1 MKAGEIASRIIKHE
15 QSLHKDSGS
24 ECMGIGGDT
33 NMNQRNQIRNV
44 IISSQRLDR
53 RSSDRIEN
61 IVSDICGL
69 QYDPNP
75 TIHLN
80 HYMMLW
86 NRKKDFAVEDLD
98 TAAYKEFKI
107 TEAFAFKRNM
117 FFVPTNEFAIYR
129 AALKD
134 VVRWGSSDESWLA
147 AANSP
152 DDLAAEEEL
161 KKGLKGQPGMTT
173 RQIWEC
179 LHLSDEW
186 DAYVKGRR
194 AGDVSFELPIFRAF
208 YRLKRKTDLVTCGR
222 NPGTFKEPLYILKE
236 NIGINE
242 WPNSGINK
250 NDARAYII
258 EKLIASFG
266 VTYPVHISHITGI
279 PTAEVKPFFSK
290 LEQEGKISPMKVGKK
305 LYYIHSSKI
314 DLLDQC
320 ADQDSEEVRL
330 SSPMDTF
337 VRDQTWLKTFFDY
350 SYTFEYFKKKGM
362 KWPLSILVGNRFVGY
377 FDCKMEWRTRRFII
391 KEKNIFDS
399 AFNDHK
405 GIELALQDL
414 AAFHGAEDIG
424 YS

>member
-1 MKAGEIASRIIKHE
+1 MGREACGEKA
-15 QSLHKDSGS
+15 L
-24 ECMGIGGDT
+24 
-33 NMNQRNQIRNV
+33 IRNV
-44 IISSQRLDR
+44 IISSQHLDR
-53 RSSDRIEN
+53 RSPESVED

-86 NRKKDFAVEDLD
+86 NRKKDFAAEDLD
-98 TAAYKEFKI
+98 VAAYKEFKV

-117 FFVPTNEFAIYR
+117 FFVPTEEFAIYR

-152 DDLAAEEEL
+152 SDLAAEEEL
-161 KKGLKGQPGMTT
+161 KEGLKDQHGMTT
-173 RQIWEC
+173 SQIWEH

-194 AGDVSFELPIFRAF
+194 AGDLGFELPIFRAF
-208 YRLKRKTDLVTCGR
+208 YRLKRRTDLVTCGR

-236 NIGINE
+236 NIGIKE
-242 WPNSGINK
+242 WPNSGIGK
-250 NDARAYII
+250 NEARAYII

-279 PTAEVKPFFSK
+279 PTVEITPFFSE
-290 LEQEGKISPMKVGKK
+290 LEREGKISPVKVRKK
-305 LYYIHSSKI
+305 TCYIHSPKM
-314 DLLDQC
+314 DMLDKDT
-320 ADQDSEEVRL
+320 DQDGEEVRL
-330 SSPMDTF
+330 ISPMDIL

-377 FDCKMEWRTRRFII
+377 YDCKMEWRTGRFII

-399 AFNDHK
+399 AFHGHK
-405 GIELALQDL
+405 GIEVALQDL
-414 AAFHGAEDIG
+414 AAFHGAGDIVDKSG
-424 YS
+424 RE

>member
-1 MKAGEIASRIIKHE
+1 MSNETHDEKSV
-15 QSLHKDSGS
+15 
-24 ECMGIGGDT
+24 
-33 NMNQRNQIRNV
+33 IRNI
-44 IISSQRLDR
+44 IISSQHLDK
-53 RSSDRIEN
+53 RSSNRIED

-86 NRKKDFAVEDLD
+86 NRKKNFAVEDLD
-98 TAAYKEFKI
+98 VAAYKEFKI
-107 TEAFAFKRNM
+107 TEAFTFKRNM
-117 FFVPTNEFAIYR
+117 FFVPTDEFAIYR

-134 VVRWGSSDESWLA
+134 VVRWGSSDEGWLA
-147 AANSP
+147 AASSP
-152 DDLAAEEEL
+152 SDLAAEEEL
-161 KKGLKGQPGMTT
+161 KKGLKDQPGMTT
-173 RQIWEC
+173 NQIWEC
-179 LHLSDEW
+179 MHLSEEW

-194 AGDVSFELPIFRAF
+194 AGDLGFELPIFRAF

-236 NIGINE
+236 NIGIKE
-242 WPNSGINK
+242 WPNSGIDR

-279 PTAEVKPFFSK
+279 PTAEITPIFSK
-290 LEQEGKISPMKVGKK
+290 LEQEGKISPVKVGKK
-305 LYYIHSSKI
+305 SCYIHSSKT
-314 DLLDQC
+314 DLLDKTV
-320 ADQDSEEVRL
+320 AQDSEEVRL
-330 SSPMDTF
+330 ISPMDIL

-377 FDCKMEWRTRRFII
+377 FDCKMEWRTKRFII

-399 AFNDHK
+399 AFNAHK

-414 AAFHGAEDIG
+414 AAFHGAEDIVFG
-424 YS
+424 

>member
-1 MKAGEIASRIIKHE
+1 MSNKTYDEKSA
-15 QSLHKDSGS
+15 
-24 ECMGIGGDT
+24 
-33 NMNQRNQIRNV
+33 IRNV
-44 IISSQRLDR
+44 IIASQHLDK
-53 RSSDRIEN
+53 RSSKPVED

-86 NRKKDFAVEDLD
+86 NRKSDFAVEDLD
-98 TAAYKEFKI
+98 AAAYKEFKI

-152 DDLAAEEEL
+152 EDLAAEEEL
-161 KKGLKGQPGMTT
+161 KEGLKNQPGLTT
-173 RQIWEC
+173 NQIWEC
-179 LHLSDEW
+179 LHLSEEW
-186 DAYVKGRR
+186 DAYVKHRK
-194 AGDVSFELPIFRAF
+194 AGDLSFELPIFRAF
-208 YRLKRKTDLVTCGR
+208 YRLKRKTDLVTCSR

-236 NIGINE
+236 NIGIKE
-242 WPNSGINK
+242 WPNAGIHK
-250 NDARAYII
+250 NEARAIII

-279 PTAEVKPFFSK
+279 PTAEVTPFFSK
-290 LEQEGKISPMKVGKK
+290 LEQEGKISPLKVGKK
-305 LYYIHSSKI
+305 SCYIHWAKTG
-314 DLLDQC
+314 LLGQC
-320 ADQDSEEVRL
+320 PDQDTEEVRL
-330 SSPMDTF
+330 ISPMDIL

-377 FDCKMEWRTRRFII
+377 FDCKMEWRTKRFLI
-391 KEKNIFDS
+391 KEKNIFDT
-399 AFNDHK
+399 AFEHHE
-405 GIELALQDL
+405 GIERALQNL
-414 AAFHGAEDIG
+414 AAFHGAEDIAWR
-424 YS
+424 

>member
-1 MKAGEIASRIIKHE
+1 MSNKTYDEKSA
-15 QSLHKDSGS
+15 
-24 ECMGIGGDT
+24 
-33 NMNQRNQIRNV
+33 IRNV
-44 IISSQRLDR
+44 IIASQHLDK
-53 RSSDRIEN
+53 RSSKPVED

-86 NRKKDFAVEDLD
+86 NRKSDFAVEDLD
-98 TAAYKEFKI
+98 AAAYKEFKI

-152 DDLAAEEEL
+152 EDLAAEEEL
-161 KKGLKGQPGMTT
+161 KEGLKDQPGLTT
-173 RQIWEC
+173 NQIWEC
-179 LHLSDEW
+179 LHLSEEW
-186 DAYVKGRR
+186 DAYVKHRK
-194 AGDVSFELPIFRAF
+194 AGDLSFELPIFRAF

-236 NIGINE
+236 NIGIKE
-242 WPNSGINK
+242 WPNAGIHK
-250 NDARAYII
+250 NEARAIII

-279 PTAEVKPFFSK
+279 PTAEVTPFFSK
-290 LEQEGKISPMKVGKK
+290 LEQEGKISPLKVGKK
-305 LYYIHSSKI
+305 SCYIHWAKTG
-314 DLLDQC
+314 LLGQC
-320 ADQDSEEVRL
+320 PDQDTEEVRL
-330 SSPMDTF
+330 ISPMDIL

-377 FDCKMEWRTRRFII
+377 FDCKMEWRTKRFLI
-391 KEKNIFDS
+391 KEKNIFDT
-399 AFNDHK
+399 AFEHHE
-405 GIELALQDL
+405 GIERALQNL
-414 AAFHGAEDIG
+414 AAFHGAEDIAWR
-424 YS
+424 